1 MEKIQKIDKTPVK
14 PVTRKN
20 IKYQSQKWGKQQRHF
35 PKTVI
40 ILLIDLYF
48 LTY

>member
-1 MEKIQKIDKTPVK
+1 MEKIQKTPAK
-14 PVTRKN
+14 PVTKKN
-20 IKYQSQKWGKQQRHF
+20 INYQSQEWGKQQRHF

>member
-1 MEKIQKIDKTPVK
+1 MEKIQKIDKTPAK
-14 PVTRKN
+14 AVTKMN
-20 IKYQSQKWGKQQRHF
+20 INYQSQEWGKQQRHF